1 MTEAKKAVGD
11 QSSTSDPVPGTE
23 DAHAERQFELTANAV
38 LDDAAPVPG
47 TDAAPAGP
55 PGAAWLPIMQPVVEV
70 LRATATNW
78 TIPKETGDQFAQAL
92 AECADQLMPGGLG
105 NMEAW
110 GPWAKLAFAAGM
122 IVVPN
127 IDMET
132 WRIKPLRPV
141 PPEEENTDEK
151 TGAPAPGTGEEKR
164 NGE

>member
-1 MTEAKKAVGD
+1 MTEKKAADGD
-11 QSSTSDPVPGTE
+11 RLSTSETAEGTG
-23 DAHAERQFELTANAV
+23 DAHAERQFELTASAV
-38 LDDAAPVPG
+38 LEDAAPVPS

-78 TIPKETGDQFAQAL
+78 TIPKESGDKFAQAL

-141 PPEEENTDEK
+141 PPEEESNDEK
-151 TGAPAPGTGEEKR
+151 TGAPAPGTGEGAR